1 MSSSQTIKM
10 GTPELNINTILSV
23 LAILLIVMLIVVFFN
38 YRFKVNKG
46 GVGLEIIEGTTQ
58 DNGEV
63 LNFDGNEYYIAESGT
78 NNIKI
83 QPGNNFF
90 IGKMFYI
97 NNYFNNNNL
106 TITLQNNYVF
116 RVVNSTNEVVT
127 QPSVT
132 LGKIGQDSTRIGQ
145 FIFIDDTTIDFIPI
159 V

>member
-1 MSSSQTIKM
+1 M